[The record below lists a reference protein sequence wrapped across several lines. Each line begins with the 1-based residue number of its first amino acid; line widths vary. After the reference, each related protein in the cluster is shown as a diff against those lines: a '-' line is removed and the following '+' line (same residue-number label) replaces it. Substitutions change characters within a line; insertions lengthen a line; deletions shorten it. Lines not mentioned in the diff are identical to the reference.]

1 MGICDSPECLDLLYG
16 RGVSIL
22 SAWTHTEIRMMYI
35 HHLRCTARLPSPTPT
50 QMAVVVQL
58 TGFLMLYTVARNTEE
73 MDKPYFSR
81 NKEIIKE
88 SLLTLILIYLGYGVF
103 S

>member
-1 MGICDSPECLDLLYG
+1 
-16 RGVSIL
+16 
-22 SAWTHTEIRMMYI
+22 MYI

-58 TGFLMLYTVARNTEE
+58 TGFLMLLYTVARNTDE